1 MAKFFGKIGFT
12 TTEETAPGVFRAV
25 TTERDYRG
33 DVLRNTRKWENGEYL
48 NDDLNVN
55 NQISIVAD
63 AYANEN
69 FFAMR
74 YISWMGAYWKIT
86 NVEVQRPRLIL
97 TIGGV
102 YNKPASLVARTFR
115 GDSRKRERLLP
126 TSRNDSHA
134 LPLHRIRARQE

>member
-1 MAKFFGKIGFT
+1 MAKFSGKIGFVKT
-12 TTEETAPGVFRAV
+12 VETSPGVHKETA
-25 TTERDYRG
+25 TERDYRG
-33 DVLRNTRKWENGEYL
+33 DVLRSTRKWENGEHL
-48 NDDLNVN
+48 NDELNVN

-69 FFAMR
+69 LFAMR

-102 YNKPASLVARTFR
+102 YNKPQAGVT
-115 GDSRKRERLLP
+115 
-126 TSRNDSHA
+126 
-134 LPLHRIRARQE
+134 

>member
-12 TTEETAPGVFRAV
+12 KTEETAPGVYREV

-102 YNKPASLVARTFR
+102 YNKPT
-115 GDSRKRERLLP
+115 
-126 TSRNDSHA
+126 N
-134 LPLHRIRARQE
+134 